1 MRSISTRLAPAAPL
15 ARHLRG
21 PVEGVAVPTAVAAV
35 SGRAVVVTGAVRVTV
50 AMAATAVEILAVTA
64 TVATV
69 SVMHA
74 TDAVDAVDFADA
86 VDFVDPTDVIAPRRA
101 VRLVPPV
108 NAHRGK
114 PPPPALPVPNI
125 GSECHIGFCSGRSRG
140 APSTRPWG
148 LAVRR
153 Y

>member
-1 MRSISTRLAPAAPL
+1 MS
-15 ARHLRG
+15 G
-21 PVEGVAVPTAVAAV
+21 TAVA
-35 SGRAVVVTGAVRVTV
+35 VTGAVRVTV
-50 AMAATAVEILAVTA
+50 ALAATAVEILAVTA
-64 TVATV
+64 TVSGMHAMDAV
-69 SVMHA
+69 HA
-74 TDAVDAVDFADA
+74 TDAVDTVHAVDFADA
-86 VDFVDPTDVIAPRRA
+86 VDFVDPTVVIAPRRA

-140 APSTRPWG
+140 ALSTRPWG
-148 LAVRR
+148 LAVRW

>member
-1 MRSISTRLAPAAPL
+1 MS
-15 ARHLRG
+15 G
-21 PVEGVAVPTAVAAV
+21 TAVA
-35 SGRAVVVTGAVRVTV
+35 VTGAVRVTV
-50 AMAATAVEILAVTA
+50 ALAATAVEILAVTA
-64 TVATV
+64 TVSGMHAV
-69 SVMHA
+69 DIVHA
-74 TDAVDAVDFADA
+74 TDAVHAVDTVHAVDFADA
-86 VDFVDPTDVIAPRRA
+86 VDFVDPTVVIAPRRA

-140 APSTRPWG
+140 ALSTRPWG